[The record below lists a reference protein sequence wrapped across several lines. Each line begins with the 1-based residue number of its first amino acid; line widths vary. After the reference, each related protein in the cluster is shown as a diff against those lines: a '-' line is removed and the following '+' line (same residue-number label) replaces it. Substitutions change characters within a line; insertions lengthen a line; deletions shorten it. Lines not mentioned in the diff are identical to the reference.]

1 MVGLSS
7 VLNKKNLS
15 LQPNRP
21 FVSWIDVDKDMYINM
36 LVLLHRA
43 LLKLSKWFGGLWLTR
58 IVNRASEFLT
68 GLWQDSVVHYS
79 RGICQKLYG
88 ADYSRKGVRK
98 VWNGLRFEVVSLFI
112 FWRQYKVIKFRS
124 TSYLCQLYGH
134 SGQFGWT
141 LSQQINLWCFCNSNI
156 LTS

>member
-88 ADYSRKGVRK
+88 LITAVREWERFGT
-98 VWNGLRFEVVSLFI
+98 VWGLRLCPCLSSDDN
-112 FWRQYKVIKFRS
+112 IKWS
-124 TSYLCQLYGH
+124 S
-134 SGQFGWT
+134 SGQLHIYANFMDTRGS
-141 LSQQINLWCFCNSNI
+141 LDGHCSSK
-156 LTS
+156 